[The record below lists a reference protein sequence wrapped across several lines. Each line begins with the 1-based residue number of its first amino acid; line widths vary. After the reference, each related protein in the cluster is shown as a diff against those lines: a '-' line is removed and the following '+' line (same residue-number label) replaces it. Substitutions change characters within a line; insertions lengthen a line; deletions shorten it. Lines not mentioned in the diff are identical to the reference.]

1 MSETLLDVRHL
12 KKYFRVP
19 GGTLHAVDDVSFRL
33 DRGKVLGVVG
43 ESGCGK
49 STLGRTILGLLDA
62 TDGQV
67 VYDGEDIT
75 HAKGAKRM
83 KLRRKMQIIFQDPY
97 SSLNPRLSVFDQIAD
112 PMQANHMYKNRAD
125 MERHVCELMDTVG
138 LARRLMYSYPHELD
152 GGRRQRIGIARALA
166 LDPEFIVCDEPVS
179 ALDVSIQAQ
188 ILNLLQDLQQEKQLT
203 YIFVT
208 HDLSVVK
215 HISDEILTMYVG
227 SMVEKSPAD
236 DLFAKPLHPYTK
248 GLISA
253 IPIPSIDVDRK
264 RIVLQGELSSP
275 IDPKPGC
282 RFANRCPYA
291 KDICR
296 ARQPEFEEVEPEHFV
311 ACHFTREINGLT

>member
-138 LARRLMYSYPHELD
+138 L
-152 GGRRQRIGIARALA
+152 
-166 LDPEFIVCDEPVS
+166 
-179 ALDVSIQAQ
+179 
-188 ILNLLQDLQQEKQLT
+188 
-203 YIFVT
+203 
-208 HDLSVVK
+208 
-215 HISDEILTMYVG
+215 
-227 SMVEKSPAD
+227 PA
-236 DLFAKPLHPYTK
+236 
-248 GLISA
+248 G
-253 IPIPSIDVDRK
+253 
-264 RIVLQGELSSP
+264 
-275 IDPKPGC
+275 
-282 RFANRCPYA
+282 
-291 KDICR
+291 
-296 ARQPEFEEVEPEHFV
+296 
-311 ACHFTREINGLT
+311 